1 MKNERKKMTTLAQQK
16 CIPCESEIPPLSDD
30 EISEL
35 KQELPH
41 WQVVEVEGV
50 PRLKRRFDF
59 KNFAKALEF
68 TNAVGE
74 IAEDEG
80 HHPLITLTWGEVTV
94 EWWTHNIKGLH
105 NNDFIMAAKTDELD
119 R

>member
-1 MKNERKKMTTLAQQK
+1 MTELAQEK
-16 CIPCESEIPPLSDD
+16 CVPCESDIPPLTTD
-30 EISEL
+30 EIDEL
-35 KQELPH
+35 KQELPQ
-41 WQVVEVEGV
+41 WQVVEVEGI
-50 PRLKRRFDF
+50 PRLKRNFEF

-74 IAEDEG
+74 IAENQG
-80 HHPLITLTWGEVTV
+80 HHPLISLTWCEVTV

-105 NNDFIMAAKTDELD
+105 KNDFIMAAKTNELY

>member
-1 MKNERKKMTTLAQQK
+1 MTELAQEK
-16 CIPCESEIPPLSDD
+16 CVPCESEIPPLTTD
-30 EISEL
+30 EITEL
-35 KQELPH
+35 QQELPQ
-41 WQVVEVEGV
+41 WEVIEAESI
-50 PRLKRRFDF
+50 PRLKRTFEF
-59 KNFAKALEF
+59 KNFVKALEF

-74 IAEDEG
+74 ISEEQG

-105 NNDFIMAAKTDELD
+105 KNDFIMAAKTNDLY